1 MHQGLLV
8 DQAKQ
13 VLHKA
18 GFMTSKR
25 CDVRSRCFDIAA
37 RRGAILL
44 FIKMLSNIDGLN
56 EETAFELKRLA
67 EYFCGSPLLIG
78 EKARNRALEEGA
90 VYARYG
96 IPAVNIDTLFDFFV
110 NELPPL
116 VYAAPGGL
124 YVRLDEEALNEA
136 RVRKDL
142 SLGAIA
148 SELGVSRRSIRKYEE
163 GMDAKVEIALRLE
176 AILDTPLAVPISL
189 LTHQGLHGESAPN
202 DSLPPLEQQAM
213 TTLTDLGFK
222 VFPMSQVPFDMLS
235 QIRQD
240 TLLTAISKSASTI
253 IKRAEL
259 MSSISRVV
267 STHSLYITSEQP
279 KRFKIFDTVVIL
291 LQELEDL
298 DSPKELLDLVKE
310 RAEG

>member
-13 VLHKA
+13 VLHTA
-18 GFMTSKR
+18 GFVTSKR

-37 RRGAILL
+37 RKGRVLL
-44 FIKMLSNIDGLN
+44 FMKMLSNIDGLS
-56 EETAFELKRLA
+56 EETALELKRLA
-67 EYFCGSPLLIG
+67 DFFYGSPLLIG

-90 VYARYG
+90 VYLRYG
-96 IPAVNIDTLFDFFV
+96 IPAVNVATLFDFFV

-124 YVRLDEEALNEA
+124 YVKLDEGALNEA
-136 RVRKDL
+136 RVYKNL

-163 GMDAKVEIALRLE
+163 GMDAKVEIALKLE

-189 LTHQGLHGESAPN
+189 LTHHIMHEELATS

-213 TTLTDLGFK
+213 STLVELGFK
-222 VFPMSQVPFDMLS
+222 VFPVSQVPFDMLS
-235 QIRQD
+235 QIQED
-240 TLLTAISKSASTI
+240 TLLTGISKSASTI

-259 MSSISRVV
+259 MSSISRVI
-267 STHSLYITSEQP
+267 STRSLYITSDEP
-279 KRFKIFDTVVIL
+279 KCFKIFDTVVVL
-291 LQELEDL
+291 LRELEDL
-298 DSPKELLDLVKE
+298 DNSNELLDLVKE